1 MLGYRNSLS
10 YITSNKKIRVMLKNM
25 LIVLYLVIGLLGFV
39 GDGGLSL
46 LFIFIGFFGFSYFG
60 TIKIMDLIEETC

>member
-1 MLGYRNSLS
+1 
-10 YITSNKKIRVMLKNM
+10 MLKNM
-25 LIVLYLVIGLLGFV
+25 LIVLYLVIGLLGFM

-60 TIKIMDLIEETC
+60 TRKIMDLIEETC